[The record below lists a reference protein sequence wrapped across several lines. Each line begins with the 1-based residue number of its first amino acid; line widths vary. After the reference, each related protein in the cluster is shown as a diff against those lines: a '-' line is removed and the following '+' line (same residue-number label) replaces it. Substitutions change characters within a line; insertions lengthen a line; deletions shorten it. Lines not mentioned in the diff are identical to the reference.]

1 MKVSLSRPEIDLKEY
16 KEVKKVFKNK
26 WLINGPNVKFFE
38 NKFKK
43 KFNYKYSA
51 SVSSCTSGLELV
63 LKTLKLKKND
73 EVILSSFNFIA
84 AGIAIK
90 KNQAKP
96 IFIDQKKNS
105 FEIDFEDLKKKI
117 NSKTKAILLTHF
129 NGYLQNSIGIRNL
142 IKKTKHK
149 IFFLEDCAHVL
160 AAEHKKNIYS
170 GSYSDAAVFSFGPT
184 KMITSGGMGG
194 MVISKHKELI
204 KQINIL
210 KSFGMDK
217 SAYNRKSDKKNWE
230 YNIQSIGANYRM
242 TEIQAAFGLEQ
253 LKKVN
258 YFKSKKNQIS
268 RFYQK
273 NLNNKELFFQS
284 SNFTYSCALIYF
296 QIIFRKTKLRDL
308 IANHLN
314 ENKIG
319 ISVHWDPILE
329 KHDIFKSKKFCIN
342 SYDLSKKILSIPLYP
357 SLKKS
362 DQIKIVNLINY
373 YLKIEK

>member
-1 MKVSLSRPEIDLKEY
+1 MGISLSKPEIDLKEY
-16 KEVKKVFKNK
+16 KSVKKIINNK
-26 WLINGPNVKFFE
+26 WLINGPNVKSFE
-38 NKFKK
+38 NSFKK
-43 KFNYKYSA
+43 KFNYRFCA

-63 LKTLKLKKND
+63 LKTLNLKKND

-90 KNQAKP
+90 NNHAKP

-105 FEIDFEDLKKKI
+105 FDIDFEDLKKKI
-117 NSKTKAILLTHF
+117 NSKTKVILLTHF
-129 NGYLQNSIGIRNL
+129 NGYLQNSIGIRNI

-184 KMITSGGMGG
+184 KMITCGGMGG
-194 MVISKHKELI
+194 MVVSKNRELI
-204 KQINIL
+204 KHINIL
-210 KSFGMDK
+210 KSFGMNK
-217 SAYNRKSDKKNWE
+217 SSYNRKNEKKNWH
-230 YNIQSIGANYRM
+230 YNIKSIGANYRM
-242 TEIQAAFGLEQ
+242 TEIQAAFGIQQ

-258 YFKSKKNQIS
+258 LFKIKKNQIS
-268 RFYQK
+268 KFYKK
-273 NLNNKELFFQS
+273 NLNKRQLFFQS
-284 SNFTYSCALIYF
+284 SNFTYSSALIYF
-296 QIIFRKTKLRDL
+296 QVILKKSKIRNL

-314 ENKIG
+314 KNKIE

-329 KHDIFKSKKFCIN
+329 KHDIFKTKKFCKN

-357 SLKKS
+357 SLKRS
-362 DQIKIVNLINY
+362 DQIKIIKIINSY
-373 YLKIEK
+373 FKIEK